1 MTARCFLTAQAHM
14 GDKKGRALLAALLGD
29 ATALRACY
37 IGGAHGDDPG
47 FTKREVTQL
56 QALGL
61 TVVAPRLSDPSLDR
75 AAAAAAIAEAD
86 LLYLA
91 GGDTVVL
98 CDAVRDHDLGAAFAA
113 AHAHARLV
121 YGVSGGTCAMA
132 PYTIGYRDDDTPCVA
147 ACLGLGAPLPLD
159 VHDEA
164 EDWPELRALLELV
177 QDRPDAAGIAIPSGA
192 ALIVEADGSLT
203 SYGRRGCERR
213 RLDAAG
219 AWIIEPIAPTAWA
232 PPA

>member
-1 MTARCFLTAQAHM
+1 M
-14 GDKKGRALLAALLGD
+14 GDKAGRALLAALLGD
-29 ATALRACY
+29 PTGLRACY
-37 IGGAHGDDPG
+37 VGGAHGDDPG
-47 FTKREVTQL
+47 FTKREVSRL
-56 QALGL
+56 EELGL
-61 TVVAPRLSDPSLDR
+61 TVVAPRLSDPALDR
-75 AAAAAAIAEAD
+75 AAASAAIAEAD

-98 CDAVRDHDLGAAFAA
+98 CDFVREHDLLPAFSTALSR
-113 AHAHARLV
+113 ARLV

-132 PYTIGYRDDDTPCVA
+132 PYTIGYRDDDAPYVA
-147 ACLGLGAPLPLD
+147 TCLGLGAPLPLD

-177 QDRPDAAGIAIPSGA
+177 ADQPDAAGIAIPSGA
-192 ALIVEADGSLT
+192 ALIVEPDGSLT
-203 SYGRRGCERR
+203 SYGRHGCERR
-213 RLDAAG
+213 RLDGAG